1 MDKVLWPRIQKK
13 VVSGAT
19 QLARAIH
26 YAHEHGWV
34 TPVFDEAKAAPSHVA
49 WQRGPTWR
57 QRQRPESG
65 FLLWVSDTI
74 MAAPRLWAAW
84 VLSGDPGE
92 LSADCRER
100 FSMRADKWDERLSRI
115 STMWTKLRQA
125 HEGSHDAALSARQEL
140 MQRYCGAVY
149 RYLLSA
155 VRDPHTAEDLTQE
168 FALRFV
174 SGRFRGADPE
184 HGRFRDYVKRGLFNL
199 VADYRRRQ
207 QKDPRPVS
215 MENNE
220 PAAVGDDPLEAEQ
233 TFLASW
239 RQELLSRA
247 WQVLAKAQEE
257 SGHAYHSVLR
267 FRVENPELRS
277 TQMAERLSQTLGKP
291 VTAAGVR
298 QLLHRARERFAQALI
313 EETRHSLGAATQDQ
327 LEEELAELNLLK
339 YCQSAL
345 KDGGE

>member
-1 MDKVLWPRIQKK
+1 
-13 VVSGAT
+13 
-19 QLARAIH
+19 
-26 YAHEHGWV
+26 
-34 TPVFDEAKAAPSHVA
+34 
-49 WQRGPTWR
+49 
-57 QRQRPESG
+57 
-65 FLLWVSDTI
+65 
-74 MAAPRLWAAW
+74 
-84 VLSGDPGE
+84 
-92 LSADCRER
+92 
-100 FSMRADKWDERLSRI
+100 
-115 STMWTKLRQA
+115 
-125 HEGSHDAALSARQEL
+125 
-140 MQRYCGAVY
+140 
-149 RYLLSA
+149 
-155 VRDPHTAEDLTQE
+155 
-168 FALRFV
+168 
-174 SGRFRGADPE
+174 
-184 HGRFRDYVKRGLFNL
+184 
-199 VADYRRRQ
+199 
-207 QKDPRPVS
+207 